1 MFYRFKVVTSE
12 GDSAETS
19 FTSWREEQPLST
31 QAEADKVDE
40 INKLRAANPDA
51 AISIERSQVKPE
63 GDEGNG

>member
-1 MFYRFKVVTSE
+1 MFYRFKLVIGE

-31 QAEADKVDE
+31 QAEADKIDE

-51 AISIERSQVKPE
+51 AISIQRSQVKPE
-63 GDEGNG
+63 ASDE